1 MTDREARRIE
11 RSLAKQSARFHRS
24 LVGPENPAPSLMML
38 AGFRMGRASMRANLD
53 ESSLDYRYYAE
64 HGWFESEYY
73 YPVRLGPL
81 KRALGRLFDLLGTRM
96 AKRRNR

>member
-1 MTDREARRIE
+1 
-11 RSLAKQSARFHRS
+11 
-24 LVGPENPAPSLMML
+24 MML

-64 HGWFESEYY
+64 HGWFESDYY
-73 YPVRLGPL
+73 YPTQLGPL
-81 KRALGRLFDLLGTRM
+81 KKWVGVLFDLLGTRM